1 MTEGTIMK
9 ERTMAL
15 AGIFQATELVR
26 QAANH
31 GTWSGY
37 AAEASLQSLLAIEA
51 DSVDEIYGGA
61 QHLRL
66 GAETLVA
73 ILQGDRRHMESLSYA
88 VTLMQLESKFRKDEL
103 MQTKVGDELIRIQQM
118 ANLQMSDQHGGDQLG
133 VAEMEEHEFLD
144 LQVEHIA
151 TLYSNTISKITPR
164 IVVNGKPQHLQV
176 SRTVNWV
183 RTLLFSGVRSAV
195 LWRQLG
201 GGRFSLMFGRKKM
214 LEQAQALLPGST

>member
-1 MTEGTIMK
+1 MK

-15 AGIFQATELVR
+15 AGIFQAAELVR

-51 DSVDEIYGGA
+51 DSVDDIYGGT

-73 ILQGDRRHMESLSYA
+73 VLQGDRRHMESLSYA
-88 VTLMQLESKFRKDEL
+88 VSVMQLENRFMKNDL
-103 MQTKVGDELIRIQQM
+103 MQAKVGKELLKIQQM
-118 ANLQMSDQHGGDQLG
+118 NAFQNDTEL
-133 VAEMEEHEFLD
+133 EEHELLD

-151 TLYSNTISKITPR
+151 TLYSDTISKISPR

-176 SRTVNWV
+176 PRTVNWI
-183 RTLLFSGVRSAV
+183 RTLLLSSVRSAV
-195 LWRQLG
+195 RWRQLG

-214 LEQAQALLPGST
+214 LEQAQALLPG